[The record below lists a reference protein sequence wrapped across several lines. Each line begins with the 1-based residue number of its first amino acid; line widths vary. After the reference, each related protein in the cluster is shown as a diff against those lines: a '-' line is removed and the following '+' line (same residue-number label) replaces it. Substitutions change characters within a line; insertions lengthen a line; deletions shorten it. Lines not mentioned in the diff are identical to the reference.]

1 MDFICFIFTQYF
13 LAFKPEIERW
23 AERHDLGKDIVGK
36 LVSEEFE
43 LKDLVGMKME
53 NVKEITGVDDEAD
66 DVNCSL
72 INAINSLTEKRQ
84 GKC

>member
-1 MDFICFIFTQYF
+1 M
-13 LAFKPEIERW
+13 
-23 AERHDLGKDIVGK
+23 GKDIVGK